1 MSCSINALKIHPRC
15 HKWQDFFLFWKYV
28 YLLFL
33 VVLHLHCCLQLSLA
47 VASRG
52 YSVSRFADFSLCWF
66 LLLWATDSRAQ
77 AQQLWPRGSSA
88 LWHVE
93 SARTRGHICVP
104 WIGKQILSH
113 CTVVETSTRET
124 KHHTG
129 RVGELTFTTPAGPE
143 QLTL

>member
-1 MSCSINALKIHPRC
+1 MSCAIKALKVHPRC

-33 VVLHLHCCLQLSLA
+33 VVLHLHCCLRLSLA
-47 VASRG
+47 VGSRG
-52 YSVSRFADFSLCWF
+52 YYVLLFADFSLWWF

-88 LWHVE
+88 PCHVE
-93 SARTRGHICVP
+93 SARIRGHICVP
-104 WIGKQILSH
+104 WIGKQILSYS
-113 CTVVETSTRET
+113 TVVETSTWET

-129 RVGELTFTTPAGPE
+129 RVGELRFIMPAGPE
-143 QLTL
+143 ELAL